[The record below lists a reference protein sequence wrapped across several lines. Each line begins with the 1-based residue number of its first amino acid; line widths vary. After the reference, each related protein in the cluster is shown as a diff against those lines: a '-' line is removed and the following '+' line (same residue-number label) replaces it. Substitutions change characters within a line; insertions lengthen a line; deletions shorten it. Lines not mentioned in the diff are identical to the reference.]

1 MANSDAKFT
10 IDDHV
15 DKALARLPSM
25 HDDSILLRGTIEIHA
40 ARMQK
45 IENVLRGITPQD
57 LFNIDTAVG
66 VNLDQI
72 GTIVGIAREARTD
85 VAYRIIL
92 RTQALLVLP
101 ERRTQARLM
110 EIIRSLMDTDPGVIR
125 YTQLPPKTYTLSIAS
140 ATLSTLLSWV
150 PILRRTRPA
159 SYVGVLNWVQTGHL
173 SYSNGNGSVPTV
185 TESWTG
191 YSNGNGSV
199 PTVSEDWN
207 GYSARIQ
214 F

>member
-1 MANSDAKFT
+1 MANDDAKFT

-15 DKALARLPSM
+15 EKALARLPSM

-40 ARMQK
+40 DRMQK
-45 IENVLRGITPQD
+45 IEDVLRGITPQD
-57 LFNIDTAVG
+57 LFDIDTAIG
-66 VNLDQI
+66 VQMEQI
-72 GTIVGIAREARTD
+72 GTIVGIARDARTD
-85 VAYRIIL
+85 DDYRIIL

-110 EIIRSLMDTDPGVIR
+110 EIIRSLMDTDPGSIVYRQI
-125 YTQLPPKTYTLSIAS
+125 PPKTYELVIAS
-140 ATLSTLLSWV
+140 ASLSTLLSWV

-159 SYVGVLNWVQTGHL
+159 SYVGILHWALSGHF
-173 SYSNGNGSVPTV
+173 SYSNGNGAVPTV
-185 TESWTG
+185 TESWNG
-191 YSNGNGSV
+191 YSNGNVAV
-199 PTVSEDWN
+199 PTVSEAWN

>member
-15 DKALARLPSM
+15 EKALARLPSM

-57 LFNIDTAVG
+57 LFDIDTAIG
-66 VNLDQI
+66 VQLDQI
-72 GTIVGIAREARTD
+72 GTIVGIARDARTD
-85 VAYRIIL
+85 DEYRIIL

-110 EIIRSLMDTDPGVIR
+110 EIIRSLMDTDPGAIL
-125 YTQLPPKTYTLSIAS
+125 YEQIPPKTFKLVVGS
-140 ATLSTLLSWV
+140 ATLETLMSWV

-159 SYVGVLNWVQTGHL
+159 SYVGLLSWTIPGHL
-173 SYSNGNGSVPTV
+173 SYANGDATVPSVS
-185 TESWTG
+185 ESWLG
-191 YSNGNGSV
+191 YANGDVTV
-199 PTVSEDWN
+199 PSVSEDWG
-207 GYSARIQ
+207 GYGARIP